1 MLPALTKSTP
11 NVRPWHRENAR
22 STLKSRTTTAIA
34 GWTWTTTVNLRCC
47 CLESHPLRSFKFRA
61 HRPTPN
67 WTPRQR
73 LRSAG
78 RRLSLPSSH
87 MLHNNNSSSSGSNNN
102 NNSSSSGMS
111 GACDYMYKGVTS
123 CLASPCL
130 TRLLS
135 ASTLCP
141 PAVVVVCES
150 GVGKSELCSVL
161 AQRAVPTSTASTIGI
176 DLSSCDLLI
185 NNGAT
190 TVRVQLWDTAGQER
204 YRSVTSVY
212 YRFAIGVLLVYDMT
226 DARSFDQLAHW
237 LREIKAHA
245 LPSVAI
251 MLVANKS
258 DLVHLRHISATE
270 GKAFADREGL
280 LFMETSARTCGR
292 H

>member
-204 YRSVTSVY
+204 YRSVTSVSVSK
-212 YRFAIGVLLVYDMT
+212 FLPDSLTCASWCFCSCHF
-226 DARSFDQLAHW
+226 RSFPPVRPTLAYTLILSELQQILQIRDRRAAGVRHDGCAQLRPTRPLAS
-237 LREIKAHA
+237 R
-245 LPSVAI
+245 
-251 MLVANKS
+251 N
-258 DLVHLRHISATE
+258 
-270 GKAFADREGL
+270 
-280 LFMETSARTCGR
+280 
-292 H
+292 

>member
-111 GACDYMYKGVTS
+111 GACDYMYK
-123 CLASPCL
+123 
-130 TRLLS
+130 
-135 ASTLCP
+135 
-141 PAVVVVCES
+141 VVVVCES

-204 YRSVTSVY
+204 YRSVTSVSVSK
-212 YRFAIGVLLVYDMT
+212 FLPDSLTCASWCFCSCHF
-226 DARSFDQLAHW
+226 RSFPPVRPTLAYTLILSELQQILQIRDRRAAGVRHDGCAQLRPTRPLAS
-237 LREIKAHA
+237 R
-245 LPSVAI
+245 
-251 MLVANKS
+251 N
-258 DLVHLRHISATE
+258 
-270 GKAFADREGL
+270 
-280 LFMETSARTCGR
+280 
-292 H
+292 

>member
-111 GACDYMYKGVTS
+111 GACDYMYK
-123 CLASPCL
+123 
-130 TRLLS
+130 
-135 ASTLCP
+135 
-141 PAVVVVCES
+141 VVVVCES